1 MTKRPAYS
9 QNDEVL
15 RGTRAGKNYREN
27 EMMNTYSTEHDRNH
41 TAQATSLPDASIFDE
56 WVDVRIHIEAE
67 LSLVQ
72 FCQQGVQKMFYSED
86 IDAVQKAA
94 LDSDG
99 TAQWC
104 EKYAKLLIPSTRSGA
119 GNRFFSLVRMEM
131 DPADR

>member
-1 MTKRPAYS
+1 
-9 QNDEVL
+9 
-15 RGTRAGKNYREN
+15 
-27 EMMNTYSTEHDRNH
+27 
-41 TAQATSLPDASIFDE
+41 
-56 WVDVRIHIEAE
+56 
-67 LSLVQ
+67 
-72 FCQQGVQKMFYSED
+72 MFYSED

>member
-1 MTKRPAYS
+1 
-9 QNDEVL
+9 
-15 RGTRAGKNYREN
+15 
-27 EMMNTYSTEHDRNH
+27 MNTYSTAHDRNH
-41 TAQATSLPDASIFDE
+41 TDQAASLPDESIFDE